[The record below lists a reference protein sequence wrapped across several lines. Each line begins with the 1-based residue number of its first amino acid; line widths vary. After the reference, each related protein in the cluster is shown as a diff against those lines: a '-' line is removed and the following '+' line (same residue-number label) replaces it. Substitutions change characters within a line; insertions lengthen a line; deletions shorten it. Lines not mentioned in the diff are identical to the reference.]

1 MTHEQDDV
9 WIESRCTMNR
19 LEEQMKFIVEVD
31 KLKKIVR
38 QTYLSDGS
46 RKENDAEHSWH
57 LALMCCILS
66 EYSNEKIDVGKTMSM
81 VLIHDLIEI
90 DAGDTFAYDAIANQ
104 SKKEREQKAAN
115 RIFKLLPEDQER
127 NIRSLWEE
135 FEEGITPEAKFANT
149 LDKIQ
154 PLLLNDAAD
163 GGSWKEHGV
172 HLSQVLKRNEK
183 THLGSEILWEY
194 AKNLIMDNVEK
205 GHLQE

>member
-1 MTHEQDDV
+1 
-9 WIESRCTMNR
+9 MNR

>member
-1 MTHEQDDV
+1 MTKICDDM

-19 LEEQMKFIVEVD
+19 LEEQMKFILEVD

-104 SKKEREQKAAN
+104 SKREREQKAAD

-127 NIRSLWEE
+127 HIRSLWDE

-172 HLSQVLKRNEK
+172 NLSQVLKRNEK
-183 THLGSEILWEY
+183 THLGSERLWEY

-205 GHLQE
+205 GNLQE